1 MWLPVILKGL
11 NNMFYGTAKYTKE
24 MLEEY
29 LALLK
34 KNNITGIVSLTIL
47 LFLSVIVGVFIDS
60 LAFFIAALFAFVLFL
75 IIVGSVSVKKNLYAS
90 FETMHEPDVLFEFDD
105 DQINISLK
113 SEIMES
119 KVSYKYSDFVNIVE
133 GNTAMYLFIE
143 GNQFFILD
151 KRMISRDNLDC
162 VRNRIYPSL
171 RMYNFTKINHNKPLS
186 HYIESSKNSTNN
198 LITVAFF
205 IVPIIVFCLLLAS
218 PIGSNFLVVGL
229 FSPIGIISIVGL
241 SYMYIKTKDKVDII
255 MLVFEILL
263 TLVWFLFLVA
273 GLK

>member
-1 MWLPVILKGL
+1 
-11 NNMFYGTAKYTKE
+11 MFYGTAKYTKE

-34 KNNITGIVSLTIL
+34 KNNITGIVSLTVL

-60 LAFFIAALFAFVLFL
+60 LAFFITALFAFVLFL
-75 IIVGSVSVKKNLYAS
+75 IIVGAVNVKKNLYAS

-105 DQINISLK
+105 DVVNISFK
-113 SEIMES
+113 SETMES

-133 GNTAMYLFIE
+133 GNTAMYIFIE

-198 LITVAFF
+198 LITVAF
-205 IVPIIVFCLLLAS
+205 LLCQSLC
-218 PIGSNFLVVGL
+218 FVYCWLHQLEV
-229 FSPIGIISIVGL
+229 IS
-241 SYMYIKTKDKVDII
+241 
-255 MLVFEILL
+255 
-263 TLVWFLFLVA
+263 W
-273 GLK
+273 